1 MASGKL
7 HVPEPEIRTCN
18 LPRATCNSPYL
29 NTRRMLMKKLIVF
42 LAVAGLLAAC
52 AAPPAAQPP
61 SQAPTPQSLP
71 EVTVFRSPT

>member
-1 MASGKL
+1 
-7 HVPEPEIRTCN
+7 
-18 LPRATCNSPYL
+18 
-29 NTRRMLMKKLIVF
+29 MKKLILLF
-42 LAVAGLLAAC
+42 AVAGLLAAC